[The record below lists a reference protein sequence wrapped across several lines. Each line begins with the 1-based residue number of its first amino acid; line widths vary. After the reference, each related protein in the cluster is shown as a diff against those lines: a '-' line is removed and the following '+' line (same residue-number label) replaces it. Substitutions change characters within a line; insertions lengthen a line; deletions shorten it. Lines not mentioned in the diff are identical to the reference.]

1 MFPALFISISTLFP
15 FLKFNCPEH
24 HEYTL
29 RLSTNQLFS
38 YIFMD
43 LYRSNKIE
51 LSSLTWSNSLYGDN
65 QIVQFGP
72 CNFLYDLAVLQ
83 DLEGRNHPDS
93 QLLCQSLPTVLR
105 WISVSSCICIR
116 ELGSG
121 KRLQTLLSWLQSSFR
136 KTTSRY
142 FPDNSWNFGAIT
154 LQGPHLKNLSNNMT
168 SGK

>member
-121 KRLQTLLSWLQSSFR
+121 KDYRPCCLGCSPALERQRQDTSQTILGILEPSLCRDHTWR
-136 KTTSRY
+136 
-142 FPDNSWNFGAIT
+142 I
-154 LQGPHLKNLSNNMT
+154 
-168 SGK
+168 